1 MQRKPVFMSDK
12 RYDSISDKIY
22 ASYPN
27 ACILFIDEV
36 INEHLECAYK
46 TRKDLI
52 IKKRG
57 SDNVKEIEYFHG
69 THANL
74 IDKIANEGFDPTKNR
89 VSAFGHGTYFAKTAA
104 YSFNYMK
111 SKDKNEISYMFLADV
126 LLGKIKTVDNSQD
139 YDNTAS
145 SSAYLYTFGS
155 TTPDPDI
162 VVTPYADGAYPRY
175 IIAFH
180 KNAK

>member
-36 INEHLECAYK
+36 INDHLESAYNI
-46 TRKDLI
+46 RKDLI
-52 IKKRG
+52 IEKRG
-57 SDNVKEIEYFHG
+57 ITNVKEIQYFHG

-89 VSAFGHGTYFAKTAA
+89 VSAYGHGTYFAKTAS

-139 YDNTAS
+139 YDNTT
-145 SSAYLYTFGS
+145 SACSYTFGC

-162 VVTPYADGAYPRY
+162 VVTPYPDGAYPRY